1 MVAGGCF
8 EPGYRNVGLRLS
20 ATPNCRFPPNS
31 RLSARRPSSR
41 DVPAAAAHAT
51 IPGVENHLDELLR
64 RYPVLAACR
73 NDIGKAH
80 QVLVDAF
87 TRGGKLL
94 VCGNGG
100 SAADSD
106 HIVGELMKGYL
117 SRRPLPPEIR
127 SQLGQADPEV
137 GPHLAQTL
145 QGALPAIN
153 LSAGGALLS
162 AFGNDVKGEHAYAQ
176 AVYGYGRRGDVLL
189 GLSTSGNAA
198 NVVAALCV
206 ARALGLSTIGL
217 TGDGGGR
224 MAGRCDVL
232 IAVPAKRTFEIQELH
247 LPVYHCLCA
256 MVEAHFFA

>member
-1 MVAGGCF
+1 M
-8 EPGYRNVGLRLS
+8 ESYL
-20 ATPNCRFPPNS
+20 
-31 RLSARRPSSR
+31 
-41 DVPAAAAHAT
+41 
-51 IPGVENHLDELLR
+51 EELLR
-64 RYPVLAACR
+64 RYPALAACR
-73 NDIGKAH
+73 KDIEAAYR
-80 QVLVDAF
+80 VLVDAF

-117 SRRPLPPEIR
+117 RRRPLPPDVR
-127 SQLGQADPEV
+127 ARLSQADPEV
-137 GPHLAQTL
+137 GSALADSL

-153 LSAGGALLS
+153 LGAGGALLS
-162 AFGNDVKGEHAYAQ
+162 AFGNDVKGEHGYAQ
-176 AVYGYGRRGDVLL
+176 AVYGYGRRGDALL

-198 NVVAALCV
+198 NVRAALCV
-206 ARALGLSTIGL
+206 ARALGLATIGL
-217 TGDGGGR
+217 TGEGGGR

-256 MVEAHFFA
+256 MVEEHFFTA